1 METMGLMLTA
11 LGAALWFYADY
22 NNWPASYMA
31 AILLVCAITVAYLNA
46 RYRFHLC
53 IVLAVAVIGSE
64 YYIRNNEPQMTA
76 VFLVSPSMY
85 TLGGMALVLAM
96 LGCVVGGF
104 CRTVFGPEEHPH
116 GF

>member
-1 METMGLMLTA
+1 METLGLLVTA
-11 LGAALWFYADY
+11 LGAALWFYGDY
-22 NNWPASYMA
+22 QSWPAYYMA
-31 AILLVCAITVAYLNA
+31 AILLANAIAVAYLNA

-64 YYIRNNEPQMTA
+64 YYIRTLEPRMSD
-76 VFLVSPSMY
+76 VYVVSPNMY
-85 TLGGMALVLAM
+85 TLAGMAIVVAM

-104 CRTVFGPEEHPH
+104 CRTTFGPEEHPH

>member
-1 METMGLMLTA
+1 METLGLFLTA
-11 LGAALWFYADY
+11 LGAMLWFYGDY
-22 NNWPASYMA
+22 NSWPASYMA
-31 AILLVCAITVAYLNA
+31 VILLGTATSVAYLNA

-53 IVLAVAVIGSE
+53 IVLAVAVIGAE
-64 YYIRNNEPQMTA
+64 YYIRTNEPQMSS
-76 VFLVSPSMY
+76 VYMVSPSMY

-104 CRTVFGPEEHPH
+104 CRTILGPEEHPH